1 MRLSTILAISGAF
14 TVAAALSVLA
24 AGFSVSAIED
34 GSRRAVRDAL
44 DARGMVWAEVGSDGL
59 QVFLAGTAPD
69 EAARFAAL
77 SVAGSVVDATRVIDQ
92 TVVKEAEPPAPPRF
106 AIEMLRNDRGISL
119 IGLVPATL
127 DRQKLIDEIAR
138 ATDGAPVADLLDAAD
153 YPVPESWQPALH
165 HAVRALGD
173 LPRSKISV
181 SAGRVAVTAM
191 VDSAEE
197 KRRVEADLAR
207 RSLGDVRLALDISA
221 PRPVITPFTLRFVID
236 ERGARFDACSA
247 DTAEAQAR
255 ILRAAGG
262 AGMQGRAECVIGM
275 GVPSPNWARAAEQ
288 AIATLARLGAGSV
301 TMTDADIA
309 LLAKPGTDQAL
320 FDDVVGALE
329 GALPEV
335 FALDATLPPLPD
347 ETEPVVPEFIAT
359 LSPEGQ
365 VLLRGRLSSAQ
376 ARETA
381 TSLAQVRF
389 AADAV
394 HVTARVVEGMPRD
407 WSMRVLLAI
416 EALDQLTSGAVTVTP
431 DTIDVRGKS
440 GRKEAATTIA
450 QLLADRLGSSE
461 HYTLDVVY
469 TEHLDPVAQLPT
481 PEACEARI
489 AAVQD
494 DRKIGFEPGSARIDG
509 TGAVILDEIAA
520 ILKDCGEID
529 MEVAGHTD
537 SQGREEMNAGL
548 SLQRARAVLD
558 ELRLRRVLTSGLEAQ
573 GYGESRP
580 IADND
585 TEDGRETN
593 RRIEFR
599 LIRPEPDAAPDPKDQ
614 TALESAGD
622 TENNASGTDEDG
634 EDRTADEQN

>member
-1 MRLSTILAISGAF
+1 MRLSIIFAISGAF
-14 TVAAALSVLA
+14 AGAAALSVLA
-24 AGFSVSAIED
+24 AGFAVSTIED

-59 QVFLAGTAPD
+59 QVFLAGAAPD

-92 TVVKEAEPPAPPRF
+92 TVVEESEPLAPPRF
-106 AIEMLRNDRGISL
+106 AIEILRNDRGISL

-127 DRQKLIDEIAR
+127 DRQALIEEIAR
-138 ATDGAPVADLLDAAD
+138 ATDGAPVADLLEAAD
-153 YPVPESWQPALH
+153 YPAPDTWRPALR

-207 RSLGDVRLALDISA
+207 RGSRDVRLALDISA

-247 DTAEAQAR
+247 DTEEARDR
-255 ILRAAGG
+255 ILRAAGQ
-262 AGMQGRAECVIGM
+262 AGMAGRADCVIGM
-275 GVPSPNWARAAEQ
+275 GVPSPHWARAAEQ
-288 AIATLARLGAGSV
+288 AIAALARLGAGSV

-309 LLAKPGTDQAL
+309 LLAEPGTDQAL

-347 ETEPVVPEFIAT
+347 ESAPEAPEFIAT
-359 LSPEGQ
+359 LSPEGR
-365 VLLRGRLSSAQ
+365 VLMRGRLGSAQ
-376 ARETA
+376 MRETA
-381 TSLAQVRF
+381 TSLAQARF

-394 HVTARVVEGMPRD
+394 HVTARVAEGLPRD
-407 WSMRVLLAI
+407 WSTRVLLAI
-416 EALDQLTSGAVTVTP
+416 EALAHLRSGAVTVMP

-440 GRKEAATTIA
+440 GRKEAATAIA

-461 HYTLDVVY
+461 RYTIDVEYV
-469 TEHLDPVAQLPT
+469 EQLDPAAQLPT
-481 PEACEARI
+481 PEECEARI

-494 DRKIGFEPGSARIDG
+494 DRKIGFEPGSARVDG

-520 ILKDCGEID
+520 ILKDCGEIN

-537 SQGREEMNAGL
+537 SQGREEMNARL
-548 SLQRARAVLD
+548 SLERARAVLD

-573 GYGESRP
+573 GYGESHP

-585 TEDGRETN
+585 TAAGRETN

-599 LIRPEPDAAPDPKDQ
+599 LIRPEPDPEEQ
-614 TALESAGD
+614 TGLESAGD
-622 TENNASGTDEDG
+622 TGDKEDGTEQDG
-634 EDRTADEQN
+634 EDRTADEQD